1 MDLSEQLKKLFPEH
15 QESESATPEVSAVS
29 TSFYVHQHP
38 DLHCVFEKRKGK
50 PTTVIKNYQGA
61 NSDFKAL
68 SSALKAKFNVGGG
81 VSNEN
86 IVIQGN
92 LRDAIMAYLK
102 ECGFTV
108 KRVGG

>member
-1 MDLSEQLKKLFPEH
+1 MDLSEQLKKLFPDH
-15 QESESATPEVSAVS
+15 QESESSTPEASGAS
-29 TSFYVHQHP
+29 TSFYVHQYP
-38 DLHCVFEKRKGK
+38 ELHCVFEKRKGK

-61 NSDFKAL
+61 TSDFKAL

-81 VSNEN
+81 VSTES